1 MHRRL
6 KTISFY
12 LIAGFVVTGAT
23 VTALAEFHEELREQW
38 LHAAD
43 TFVTNAIRAWSSGYL
58 DFIMR
63 ALSFLGSWKVLTPLV
78 ILSGIGLLRSHQS
91 RSAALLWIGNGGAL
105 ILGILAKLHFA
116 RVRPDVEWALTHE
129 ESYSFPSG
137 HALSGMVVA
146 GTMIIFVLPCL
157 FRRRAM
163 IFASIFAATFAGAVG
178 VSRIYLGVHF
188 PSDVAAGWLSGLVWL
203 TALFATAHVQDLRR
217 PYAGI
222 KSIVHDWKTRALQI
236 RQDIPALYFAYRDPR
251 TPWLAKTL
259 AIALVA
265 YALSPIDLI
274 PDFIPVLGLID
285 EVVLLPLG
293 VALLMQLI
301 PEHIMKECRHRAAKQ
316 SVLKSRSRIIAAAVI
331 GVVWLVVLFWLA
343 GVLFRLVL
351 D

>member
-1 MHRRL
+1 MRRRL
-6 KTISFY
+6 QTISFY

-23 VTALAEFHEELREQW
+23 VSILAEFHEQLREQW
-38 LHAAD
+38 LQTAD
-43 TFVTNAIRAWSSGYL
+43 AFVTNAIRSWSSGYL
-58 DFIMR
+58 DFSMR
-63 ALSFLGSWKVLTPLV
+63 ALSFLGSWKVLAPLV
-78 ILSGIGLLRSHQS
+78 ILSGIGLLRSHQA

-146 GTMIIFVLPCL
+146 GTMIIFVLPFL
-157 FRRRAM
+157 FRRRAL

-188 PSDVAAGWLSGLVWL
+188 PSDVAAGWFSGLVWL

-222 KSIVHDWKTRALQI
+222 KSIVHDWKKRALQI
-236 RQDIPALYFAYRDPR
+236 REDIPALYFAYRDPR

-293 VALLMQLI
+293 VALLLQLI
-301 PEHIMKECRHRAAKQ
+301 PEHIMRECRERAAER
-316 SVLKSRSRIIAAAVI
+316 SVKSRARIIAAAVI
-331 GVVWLVVLFWLA
+331 GVVWFVVLFLLA